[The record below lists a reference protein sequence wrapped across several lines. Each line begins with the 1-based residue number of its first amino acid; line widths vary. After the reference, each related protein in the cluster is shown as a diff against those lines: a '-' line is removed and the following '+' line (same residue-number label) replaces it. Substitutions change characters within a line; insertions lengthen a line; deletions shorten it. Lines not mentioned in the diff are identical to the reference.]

1 MCVNYLFK
9 TYLKCIVCTNFYNV
23 NIQKVKS
30 VIFIDLS
37 EFVFVMCFCSTE
49 VVRYFLY
56 VSPGIN

>member
-9 TYLKCIVCTNFYNV
+9 TYLKCIVCTNV

-30 VIFIDLS
+30 VIFIVLS
-37 EFVFVMCFCSTE
+37 EFVFVICFCCTE